1 MHFLPW
7 EFEYHSLLPD
17 LFKQVLKMLSLA
29 YKTKMFCFN
38 KVMLRIGMRMLTKK
52 TYDGESITAIMDLTS
67 KKSTFDMYQ
76 VLGYKL

>member
-1 MHFLPW
+1 
-7 EFEYHSLLPD
+7 
-17 LFKQVLKMLSLA
+17 MLSLA